1 LTRMTERKNVKIP
14 TDNIKALREKSGA
27 GVIDCRNALIEA
39 NGDMDKAINLLK
51 ERALYAAQ
59 KTSAAQ
65 RVTLQGLVECY
76 IHTAGRIGSM
86 VELNCETDF
95 VARTFEFKE
104 LAHNIAMQVAAVPP
118 VCVTKEEIPKEC
130 ELGPSEAALLCQPF
144 IRDPSRTVQDIM
156 NDVIA
161 KTGEKIQ
168 IRRFAR
174 FELGQ

>member
-1 LTRMTERKNVKIP
+1 MIERKNVKIP
-14 TDNIKALREKSGA
+14 TDNIKSLRVKSGA
-27 GVIDCRNALIEA
+27 GVIDCRNALVEA
-39 NGDMDKAINLLK
+39 NGDMDKAVALLK
-51 ERALYAAQ
+51 ERALYQAN

-86 VELNCETDF
+86 VEINCETDF

-118 VCVTKEEIPKEC
+118 VCVTKEEIPREC
-130 ELGPSEAALLCQPF
+130 EIGPSEAALLCQPF
-144 IRDPSRTVQDIM
+144 IKDPARTVQDIM